1 MEPTSTN
8 APAMFTGSYLSPT
21 QAQDLDQALFETWE
35 LAQLMELAG
44 LAVACAVQDAFPST
58 TSSTPT
64 NILIFAGPGNNGG
77 DGLVAARHLYH
88 FGFQPTVVYPKLGKN
103 KQLFSKLLQQCKDLD
118 IPVVTQ
124 FKEEDTEGHAIVLDS
139 VFGFSFKGDRGVRAP
154 YDSILRYMRA
164 TLRPVV
170 SIDVPSG
177 WDVEKGDIY
186 NLGVQ
191 QPSILVSLTAP
202 KLFVKTLRP
211 QGTRHYL
218 GGRFL
223 PPRLAAQYGLE
234 SAMSLYRGNNQIV
247 ELALEEPCET
257 KE

>member
-1 MEPTSTN
+1 MELTNKN
-8 APAMFTGSYLSPT
+8 APAIYKGSYLSST

-64 NILIFAGPGNNGG
+64 KVLIFAGPGNNGG

-88 FGFQPTVVYPKLGKN
+88 FGFQPTIIYPKLGKN
-103 KQLFSKLLQQCKDLD
+103 KQLFSQLLQQCEDLD

-124 FKEEDTEGHAIVLDS
+124 FKEEDTEGQVIVLDS
-139 VFGFSFKGDRGVRAP
+139 IFGFSFKGDRGVRAP
-154 YDSILRYMRA
+154 YDSILCYMRA
-164 TLRPVV
+164 TPLPVV

-191 QPSILVSLTAP
+191 QPSMLVSLTAP
-202 KLFVKTLRP
+202 KLFVTTLR

-234 SAMSLYRGNNQIV
+234 SAMSLYSGNNQIV

>member
-1 MEPTSTN
+1 MSGMIRAIKGKAAYN
-8 APAMFTGSYLSPT
+8 
-21 QAQDLDQALFETWE
+21 LDQRLFNHYGFS
-35 LAQLMELAG
+35 LDQLMELAG
-44 LAVACAVQDAFPST
+44 LCVAICSDRTADKGK
-58 TSSTPT
+58 
-64 NILIFAGPGNNGG
+64 ILICAGPGNNGG

-202 KLFVKTLRP
+202 KLFVKTLR